1 MFTQPLNLVQQLHQR
16 TEKCT
21 VGCPVLDRCL
31 NGGLPTNSI
40 TELVAES
47 GTGKTQ
53 ICLQLVLSAQLPP
66 SHGGLSASSLY
77 IFTESP
83 FPVRRLKQ
91 LSRSLLS
98 SHPDLL
104 RSDPLSRV
112 FLRGIYSAEKFVN
125 LLPDIEIFLTYW
137 KSRLLPVRV
146 IVVDSIAAL
155 FRSEFDNSRVDLRR
169 RSSLF
174 FKISGGLKSLAERFG
189 LVVVVTNQV
198 VDLMSEGENGVRI
211 GNLSEMYSSGRRVCP
226 ALGLSWANC
235 VNSRMFLSR
244 DEYGE
249 SKRRR
254 ISVVFAPHLG
264 QCCSEFVIA
273 GDGVFGVEMMGQRNR
288 FLSYFEE

>member
-1 MFTQPLNLVQQLHQR
+1 MKMFIQAQNVLQQLHER
-16 TEKCT
+16 TEKCS
-21 VGCPVLDRCL
+21 VGCPILDRCL
-31 NGGLPTNSI
+31 HGGVPTKSI
-40 TELVAES
+40 TEIVGES
-47 GTGKTQ
+47 GSGKTQ

-77 IFTESP
+77 IFTEFP

-98 SHPDLL
+98 SHPGVLN
-104 RSDPLSRV
+104 SDPLSRV

-155 FRSEFDNSRVDLRR
+155 FRSEFDNSRLDLRR

-198 VDLMSEGENGVRI
+198 VDFMTEGDNQMRI
-211 GNLSEMYSSGRRVCP
+211 GNLTHLYSSGRRVCP

-244 DEYGE
+244 DQYGE
-249 SKRRR
+249 TKRRTLTL
-254 ISVVFAPHLG
+254 VFSPHLG
-264 QCCSEFVIA
+264 QCCSEFVIT
-273 GDGVFGVEMMGQRNR
+273 GDGVFGV
-288 FLSYFEE
+288 

>member
-1 MFTQPLNLVQQLHQR
+1 M
-16 TEKCT
+16 
-21 VGCPVLDRCL
+21 
-31 NGGLPTNSI
+31 
-40 TELVAES
+40 
-47 GTGKTQ
+47 
-53 ICLQLVLSAQLPP
+53 
-66 SHGGLSASSLY
+66 
-77 IFTESP
+77 
-83 FPVRRLKQ
+83 
-91 LSRSLLS
+91 
-98 SHPDLL
+98 
-104 RSDPLSRV
+104 
-112 FLRGIYSAEKFVN
+112 
-125 LLPDIEIFLTYW
+125 
-137 KSRLLPVRV
+137 LPVRV

-211 GNLSEMYSSGRRVCP
+211 GNFSEMYSSGRRVCP

-244 DEYGE
+244 DAYVE

-264 QCCSEFVIA
+264 QCCSEFVIT
-273 GDGVFGVEMMGQRNR
+273 GDGVFGVEMMVQRNV
-288 FLSYFEE
+288 

>member
-1 MFTQPLNLVQQLHQR
+1 MKMFIQAQNVLQQLHER
-16 TEKCT
+16 TEKCS
-21 VGCPVLDRCL
+21 VGCPILDRCL
-31 NGGLPTNSI
+31 HGGVPTKSI
-40 TELVAES
+40 TELVGES
-47 GTGKTQ
+47 GSGKTQ

-77 IFTESP
+77 IFTEFP

-98 SHPDLL
+98 SHPGVLN
-104 RSDPLSRV
+104 SDPLSRV

-155 FRSEFDNSRVDLRR
+155 FRSEFDNSRLDLRR

-198 VDLMSEGENGVRI
+198 VDFMTEGDNQMRI
-211 GNLSEMYSSGRRVCP
+211 GNLTHLYSSGRRVCP

-244 DEYGE
+244 DQYGE
-249 SKRRR
+249 TKRRTLTL
-254 ISVVFAPHLG
+254 VFSPHLG
-264 QCCSEFVIA
+264 QCCSEFVIT
-273 GDGVFGVEMMGQRNR
+273 GDGVFGV
-288 FLSYFEE
+288 